1 MHYLRSRE
9 PAEEAA
15 RGIGKLGGE
24 ALTIQ
29 ADLVEPEQI
38 SALFEGVR
46 QGFGGLDILVNS
58 AASFERAPFEVITAE
73 DWDAV
78 MAINLRAPFLC
89 SQAAARLMRGGERG
103 QPGDEGGRRGGERAV
118 PGLIVNV
125 ADISALTPWRGYAHH
140 GVSKAALLHLTRVA
154 ARELGP
160 DVRVNAVVPGPILP
174 PPGEEEDSEEWRRRG
189 ERLPLRRTGEPS
201 NVGEAVVFLAQNDFV
216 TGEMI
221 VIDGGERLL
230 SGGR

>member
-1 MHYLRSRE
+1 MAVHYRSSRQ
-9 PAEEAA
+9 PAEETASS
-15 RGIGKLGGE
+15 IGALGGE

-29 ADLVEPEQI
+29 ADLTEPEQI

-46 QGFGGLDILVNS
+46 QGFGTLDILVNS
-58 AASFERAPFEVITAE
+58 AASFERAPFEEITAE

-78 MAINLRAPFLC
+78 MATNLRAPFLC
-89 SQAAARLMRGGERG
+89 SQAAVRLMRAAERG
-103 QPGDEGGRRGGERAV
+103 RPRDERAV

-125 ADISALTPWRGYAHH
+125 ADISGLSPWRGYAHH

-160 DVRVNAVVPGPILP
+160 SVRVNAVVPGPILP
-174 PPGEEEDSEEWRRRG
+174 PPGEKEDSEEWRRRG
-189 ERLPLRRTGEPS
+189 ARLPLGRTGEPS
-201 NVGEAVVFLAQNDFV
+201 DVGEAVVFLARSDFV
-216 TGEMI
+216 TGEMV